1 MFKFKLL
8 ITHFFESIWYQP
20 QAPFWAKMLFKPLEL
35 LYCYSTKLKRLTTTS
50 TKHSIPVIVVGNI
63 TVGGT
68 GKTPLLIHLVQLLQN
83 QGYKPAV
90 ISRGYA
96 ATQPLRHP
104 ILINSTTLST
114 EAGDEP
120 ILIYQRTQIPVCVF
134 PKRNLAIQQLLANY
148 PECNVI
154 LSDDGLQ
161 HYSLGRDIEIAVID
175 GERLLGNQCC
185 LPLGPLR
192 EPIQRLE
199 TVDFK
204 IINGEQAS
212 LGFSMRI
219 EGGTLCALTEPSLQR
234 PLVDFTGQV
243 VNVVT
248 GIGNPERFLITL
260 RQAGLKPLL
269 KRFPD
274 HHAFEAQDFLLDNAY
289 PILMTEKDAVKCG
302 ALALANAW
310 YLPISVSLEAPFED
324 LFLQRLQEVSIP
336 CKSNC

>member
-1 MFKFKLL
+1 MVRLKLF

-20 QAPFWAKMLFKPLEL
+20 QAPFWAKLLFKPLEL
-35 LYCYSTKLKRLTTTS
+35 LYCYLTKWKRLTTS
-50 TKHSIPVIVVGNI
+50 PTKHPIPIIVVGNI

-68 GKTPLLIHLVQLLQN
+68 GKTPLLIHLVQLLKD
-83 QGYKPAV
+83 QGFRPAV

-96 ATQPLRHP
+96 AAQPLTHP
-104 ILINSTTLST
+104 ILINSSTLST

-120 ILIYQRTQIPVCVF
+120 ILIYRRTQVPVCVF
-134 PKRNLAIQQLLANY
+134 PKRNLAIQQLLRDY

-161 HYSLGRDIEIAVID
+161 HYRLGRDIEIAVID

-192 EPIQRLE
+192 EPISRLD

-204 IINGEQAS
+204 IINGEQAT

-219 EGGTLCALTEPSLQR
+219 KGETLYALNDPRLQR
-234 PLVDFTGQV
+234 PLADFMGQV

-248 GIGNPERFLITL
+248 GIGNPERLLTTL
-260 RQAGLKPLL
+260 HQAGLKPLL

-274 HHAFEAQDFLLDNAY
+274 HHAFEAQDFLLDNAH

-302 ALALANAW
+302 ALALTNAW

-324 LFLQRLQEVSIP
+324 LFLQRLQEVSIS